1 MYFYKLCQ
9 EHENGALS
17 DFTKE
22 LYEACHTVIG

>member
-1 MYFYKLCQ
+1 MLCQ
-9 EHENGALS
+9 EHENGALHVS